1 MDVDANEPACPI
13 ERSLQVL
20 GERWTLLILR
30 DAFRGRHRFADFR
43 SSLGIAPNLLS
54 TRLKT
59 LVDAGILETREYQEP
74 GSRTRVGYHLTPSA
88 LQLRLILAS
97 LQQWGDEQRP
107 RPDGPIALRRS
118 RTTNR
123 PVRVALVD
131 DTGTEVPVEDLMFVA
146 ATPQVPQP
154 V

>member
-1 MDVDANEPACPI
+1 VDAA
-13 ERSLQVL
+13 
-20 GERWTLLILR
+20 
-30 DAFRGRHRFADFR
+30 
-43 SSLGIAPNLLS
+43 
-54 TRLKT
+54 
-59 LVDAGILETREYQEP
+59 
-74 GSRTRVGYHLTPSA
+74 
-88 LQLRLILAS
+88 

-107 RPDGPIALRRS
+107 RPDGPTVLRRS

-146 ATPQVPQP
+146 ATPAPQVPQS

>member
-1 MDVDANEPACPI
+1 LIEQFVLVLTVDVDANERACSI

-20 GERWTLLILR
+20 GERWTLLILQ

-107 RPDGPIALRRS
+107 GPTDRPLSAARAPRTVPCGSPSSTTPARRS
-118 RTTNR
+118 PSRT
-123 PVRVALVD
+123 
-131 DTGTEVPVEDLMFVA
+131 
-146 ATPQVPQP
+146 
-154 V
+154 